1 MNTERLTEG
10 ARDALLLAQDIVTRY
25 NHNIL
30 DAEHLLL
37 GIIEQDDGLGRRL
50 LERILGEAGMRQLTR
65 KLEAELATLPEAGGR
80 DERSATGQIYV
91 SPNLSRLSKNA
102 EEEADRLQDDYIS
115 LEHLIIGILDVE
127 CAAARLLKEFDVDRE
142 AIYSALKSIR
152 GSGRVSDRDPES
164 KMEILERY
172 ATDLTAAAEEGELDP
187 VIGRSDETRRV
198 IQVLCRR
205 RKNNPVLIGEPGV
218 GKTAVVDGLAQLI
231 VSGAVPD
238 ALRGKRLLAV
248 EMGSLVAGSKFRGE
262 FEERVK
268 ALLDEVRQAEGQV
281 ILFID
286 ELHTMVG
293 AGAAEGAVDASN
305 MLKPALARGELQ
317 CIGATTLDEYRKH
330 IEKDAALE
338 RRFAPVYVEEPSV
351 EDTVEILKGLCPS
364 YEEHHG
370 VEISEEAL
378 VAAADLS
385 HRYLTERFLPD
396 KAIDLVDEAASKLR
410 LEQKGM
416 PPELREMEER
426 LSRLAQQGAAAV
438 EARDYER
445 AQRLRLESDKLQVA
459 YDEERARWLEEV
471 GEPSPVTADHIAEI
485 VSAWTGVPVQRMFE
499 SEAHKLLNMEDKL
512 HQRVK
517 GQDKAVHAVAEAVR
531 RSRAGLQDPTRPIGS
546 FIFLGP
552 TGVGK
557 TELARAVAEFLF
569 DDEEAMVR
577 IDMSEYMEKHSV
589 SRLIGAPPGYVGHEE
604 GGQLTEAVRRRP
616 YRVVLLDEIE
626 KAHPDV
632 YNVLLQVLEDGRLTD
647 SMGRTVDFRNTV
659 IVMTS
664 NVGSHTIPS
673 EWHGDAAEKAGQQG
687 VEAIEGQLLEELRR
701 TFRPELLNR
710 VDDIVVF
717 RPLTRE
723 QIRDIVDLM
732 LSRLADRLAE
742 RGLAIEVSDEAKD
755 LLGEAGFDPQYG
767 ARPLRRTLRSLV
779 ENPISSGILAGDY
792 APGQVIR
799 INVEGDSLSID
810 AEERESANQTEDS
823 AA

>member
-1 MNTERLTEG
+1 MNTERFTDSVRE
-10 ARDALLLAQDIVTRY
+10 ALLLAQDIVARY
-25 NHNIL
+25 NHHIL

-37 GIIEQDDGLGRRL
+37 AIIEQDDGIGRKLIERALGDSGL
-50 LERILGEAGMRQLTR
+50 RQLTR
-65 KLEAELATLPEAGGR
+65 KLEAELARLPEVGKR
-80 DERSATGQIYV
+80 DQGAATGQIYIT
-91 SPNLSRLSKNA
+91 PNLSRVYRCA
-102 EEEADRLQDDYIS
+102 EEEAERLQDEFIS
-115 LEHLIIGILDVE
+115 LEHLIIGILEVA
-127 CAAARLLKEFDVDRE
+127 CPAATLLKQFGLDRE
-142 AIYSALKSIR
+142 AVYAALKSIR

-164 KMEILERY
+164 KMDVLERY
-172 ATDLTAAAEEGELDP
+172 ARDLTAAAANGELDP
-187 VIGRSDETRRV
+187 VIGRDEETRRV
-198 IQVLCRR
+198 IQILCRR

-218 GKTAVVDGLAQLI
+218 GKTAVVDGLARLI
-231 VSGAVPD
+231 ASGEVPD
-238 ALRGKRLLAV
+238 ALSGKRLMGV
-248 EMGSLVAGSKFRGE
+248 EMGTLVAGSKFRGE

-268 ALLDEVRQAEGQV
+268 ALLDEVRQAKGRI

-338 RRFAPVYVEEPSV
+338 RRFAPVYVAEPSV
-351 EDTVEILKGLCPS
+351 EDTIEILKGLRPS

-370 VEISEEAL
+370 VKIADEAL
-378 VAAADLS
+378 DAAADLS

-396 KAIDLVDEAASKLR
+396 KAIDLMDEAASKLR
-410 LEQKGM
+410 LGRQSM
-416 PPELREMEER
+416 PPELREIESQ

-438 EARDYER
+438 EARDYDR

-459 YDEERARWLEEV
+459 YEEERSRWLEEI
-471 GEPSPVTADHIAEI
+471 GEPTPVTADHIADI
-485 VSAWTGVPVQRMFE
+485 VSTWTGVPVQRMFE
-499 SEAHKLLNMEDKL
+499 SEAQKLLTMESKL
-512 HQRVK
+512 HERVK
-517 GQDKAVHAVAEAVR
+517 GQDRAIHAVAEAVR

-557 TELARAVAEFLF
+557 TELARALAEFLF

-632 YNVLLQVLEDGRLTD
+632 FNVLLQVLEDGRLTD
-647 SMGRTVDFRNTV
+647 SLGRTVDFRNTL
-659 IVMTS
+659 IIMTS
-664 NVGSHTIPS
+664 NVGSHLIGS
-673 EWHGDAAEKAGQQG
+673 EWVGDEDGEASAQG
-687 VEAIEGQLLEELRR
+687 VEAIEGRLLEELRR

-710 VDDIVVF
+710 LDDIVVF
-717 RPLTRE
+717 HPLGRNE
-723 QIRDIVDLM
+723 IRGIVDLM
-732 LSRLADRLAE
+732 LDHLGERLAQRNLTLSVTDA
-742 RGLAIEVSDEAKD
+742 AKD
-755 LLGEAGFDPQYG
+755 LLGDAGFDPEYG
-767 ARPLRRTLRSLV
+767 ARPLRRTIRALV
-779 ENPISSGILAGDY
+779 ENPISSGILSGEF
-792 APGQVIR
+792 APGRTV
-799 INVEGDSLSID
+799 VVDADAGALSI
-810 AEERESANQTEDS
+810 S
-823 AA
+823 AAERATEVGS